1 MIVTIII
8 EGATRHLTDL
18 EEFNISLMLI
28 DKLGVDDLDTEAVF
42 EYEDE

>member
-8 EGATRHLTDL
+8 EGATRRLNPM

-28 DKLGVDDLDTEAVF
+28 DKLGVEDVDTEAEF
-42 EYEDE
+42 EYEDD

>member
-1 MIVTIII
+1 MIVTITI
-8 EGATRHLTDL
+8 EGATKRLNDI

-28 DKLGVDDLDTEAVF
+28 DKLGVEDEDIEAEF